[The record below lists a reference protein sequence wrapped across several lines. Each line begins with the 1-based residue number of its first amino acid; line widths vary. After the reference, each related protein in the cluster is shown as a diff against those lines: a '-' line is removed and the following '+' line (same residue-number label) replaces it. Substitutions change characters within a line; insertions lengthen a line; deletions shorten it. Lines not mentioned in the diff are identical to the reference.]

1 MASSRN
7 LSRIRESCERMATGD
22 PDSGEAPL
30 ITMEDC
36 YTIDG
41 SRYIK
46 NDKYE
51 REKFGETRMEKI
63 NNYTLEYRKRQKNL
77 LIRRDL
83 INAKFNE
90 IINDIQ
96 SGIVN
101 DDTPKVET
109 RVTPKVETIVTE
121 DTSKVEK
128 RENKTQRAMNVKN
141 AKQIRGLQSEI
152 EDLRRKLDKNNSD
165 YKKQL
170 GEYSKLGKN
179 EEKIRKRLGLETW
192 DEFIEKVEDNKFEY
206 KLDELLEL
214 LNSNDNIDDE
224 ANLGM
229 ELPDKTAND
238 DEATEARRAAAEAAA
253 EATDNKAEETTVKK
267 EGFENPSRK
276 LEELNKTIGRKL
288 AVYENLGKIRI
299 ENSPILGAIANKT
312 ILNSI
317 ELVSDFETFATEIV
331 SSIRDRYYNDESTDY
346 KRLVEQTQN
355 IDENYVKR
363 GLIGD
368 TSNFTNKSYRNEL
381 DRRGKLEAKTRM
393 LAIVLA
399 VVFVITI
406 TLVGLLIKA

>member
-1 MASSRN
+1 MATSRN

-83 INAKFNE
+83 INTKFTE

-109 RVTPKVETIVTE
+109 RVTSKVETRVTE

-253 EATDNKAEETTVKK
+253 DNKAEETTIKK

-276 LEELNKTIGRKL
+276 LEELNETIGRKL

-299 ENSPILGAIANKT
+299 ENSPILGARANKT

-355 IDENYVKR
+355 IDENYIKR
-363 GLIGD
+363 GIIGD
-368 TSNFTNKSYRNEL
+368 ASHFTNKSYRNEL

>member
-1 MASSRN
+1 MATSRN
-7 LSRIRESCERMATGD
+7 LSKIRESCERMATGD

-83 INAKFNE
+83 INAKFTE

-109 RVTPKVETIVTE
+109 RVT
-121 DTSKVEK
+121 SKVEK
-128 RENKTQRAMNVKN
+128 RENKPQRAMNVKN
-141 AKQIRGLQSEI
+141 AKQIRRLQSEI

-170 GEYSKLGKN
+170 EEYSKLGKN

-206 KLDELLEL
+206 KLDEILEL
-214 LNSNDNIDDE
+214 LNSNDNIDDS

-229 ELPDKTAND
+229 EIPDNSAND
-238 DEATEARRAAAEAAA
+238 DEDDEARRAAAEATAA
-253 EATDNKAEETTVKK
+253 TEPI

-276 LEELNKTIGRKL
+276 LEELNETIGRKL

-299 ENSPILGAIANKT
+299 ENSPILGARANKT

-355 IDENYVKR
+355 IDENYIKR
-363 GLIGD
+363 GIIGD
-368 TSNFTNKSYRNEL
+368 VSHFTNKSYKNEL

-393 LAIVLA
+393 LAIVIA